1 MRIWRCQLLEGF
13 FSESSLLWLLEIIQI
28 RGDEIFRNI
37 YRKTILEPQG
47 TLLHSFWLGDK
58 KVFIDGLRFRYYT
71 EDNLL
76 PMVEPFLEVLEI
88 NRYSELEEKDSIYL
102 VLQKIWYC

>member
-1 MRIWRCQLLEGF
+1 M
-13 FSESSLLWLLEIIQI
+13 
-28 RGDEIFRNI
+28 
-37 YRKTILEPQG
+37 
-47 TLLHSFWLGDK
+47 
-58 KVFIDGLRFRYYT
+58 FIDGLRFRYYT